1 MHPKPIDI
9 DDNIMLDENSSPNN
23 NNNNGK
29 ARNSVGEKQHGVGA
43 NSSAVKDEAPNL
55 IQLDGWES
63 LLITFF
69 SVIRV
74 SCYQTLLTFPT
85 SFPAIMWA
93 LTKYF
98 RFLSHS
104 DDTHDDDIIF
114 EDFARLRLKG
124 GETEA

>member
-55 IQLDGWES
+55 IQLDG
-63 LLITFF
+63 
-69 SVIRV
+69 
-74 SCYQTLLTFPT
+74 
-85 SFPAIMWA
+85 
-93 LTKYF
+93 
-98 RFLSHS
+98 
-104 DDTHDDDIIF
+104 
-114 EDFARLRLKG
+114 
-124 GETEA
+124 